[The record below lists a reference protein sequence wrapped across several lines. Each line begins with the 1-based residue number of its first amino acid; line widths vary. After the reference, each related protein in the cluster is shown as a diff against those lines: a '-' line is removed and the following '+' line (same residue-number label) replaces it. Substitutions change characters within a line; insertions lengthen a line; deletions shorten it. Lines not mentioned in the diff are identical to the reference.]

1 VNAKLLRYAR
11 FQASE
16 FVVHRLALP
25 LILVAFA
32 AGLPTYLMMKSASA
46 GWLQTPQGINAVR
59 QVFAQSVTLFLPLG
73 AFVGAVGIVSADR
86 QQGYFRFQFSK
97 PVNVLGYYA
106 QTYLL
111 HALVYIAVFGVIV
124 AAYGAYTI
132 HFSVHRAME
141 AAALTFVLIGGL
153 GLLFGALTRFDSA
166 ALIVVYLL
174 ALILQQLSAPPG
186 GAPKPPGL
194 PEWLVVVGKLLPPV
208 VKLDQLRDQLY
219 AGTALDM
226 AQFWHVVGYGGGA
239 ALIGF
244 VLLRRL
250 PLAR

>member
-1 VNAKLLRYAR
+1 MNAPLLRYAR
-11 FQASE
+11 FQISE
-16 FVVHRLALP
+16 FVLHRLALP

-32 AGLPTYLMMKSASA
+32 AGLPAYLMMKSASA
-46 GWLQTPQGINAVR
+46 GWLQTPQGINTVR
-59 QVFAQSVTLFLPLG
+59 QLFSQSITLFLPLG
-73 AFVGAVGIVSADR
+73 AFVGSVGIISADR

-97 PVNVLGYYA
+97 PVSVLTYYA

-111 HALVYIAVFGVIV
+111 HAIVYVAMFGVIV
-124 AAYGAYTI
+124 SAYGAYTI

-141 AAALTFVLIGGL
+141 AAALTFLLIGGL

-166 ALIVVYLL
+166 VLIVVYLA

-186 GAPKPPGL
+186 GAPRPPGL
-194 PEWLVVVGKLLPPV
+194 PEWLVIVGKALPPV

-226 AQFWHVVGYGGGA
+226 AQLWHVVGYGGGA

-244 VLLRRL
+244 ILLRWR